1 MAQAPDP
8 QAKQMRVASIVI
20 VVAFTGWMGMS
31 WIGGRIGLPT
41 RFAFLIDFATL
52 AALFWAM
59 VVLFWVWRKRQQDGP
74 GNEGQ

>member
-8 QAKQMRVASIVI
+8 QAKQTRIASIVI
-20 VVAFTGWMGMS
+20 IVAFTSWMGMS

-41 RFAFLIDFATL
+41 RFAFLIDFAAL

-59 VVLFWVWRKRQQDGP
+59 VVLFWVWRKRQQNGP